1 MLNEKEV
8 GHQSVDS
15 GEGEAQVKA
24 RACDLGNRKRRR
36 AESFRDRTER
46 DRETEKGQR
55 KMEDKPDPCD
65 LK

>member
-36 AESFRDRTER
+36 AESFRE
-46 DRETEKGQR
+46 
-55 KMEDKPDPCD
+55 MEEGEDEPNPHGFK
-65 LK
+65 